1 MRRNDDGDV
10 IVLVQDEVALRDI
23 GLTVAADHA
32 QQHVRAE
39 QRIDLADRHAVQAG
53 LVRNFEVEQ
62 LDTSAGKRADADG
75 RRESDQTRNNTRGGQ
90 LGVDDH
96 RNTQLIADKAEVG
109 YIFRI
114 AHTRNGVA
122 AGCFTSD
129 QAGKQ
134 VDFVMGG
141 NGDEQ
146 VGILHA
152 GFTQNVIAGAAALY
166 CSKVVHIGKLVQPAF
181 GQVNQCQ
188 VVSGRAELS
197 CQLRADFAAAYNN
210 DAHSAPPIYFS
221 IAVLC

>member
-1 MRRNDDGDV
+1 
-10 IVLVQDEVALRDI
+10 
-23 GLTVAADHA
+23 
-32 QQHVRAE
+32 
-39 QRIDLADRHAVQAG
+39 
-53 LVRNFEVEQ
+53 
-62 LDTSAGKRADADG
+62 
-75 RRESDQTRNNTRGGQ
+75 
-90 LGVDDH
+90 
-96 RNTQLIADKAEVG
+96 
-109 YIFRI
+109 
-114 AHTRNGVA
+114 
-122 AGCFTSD
+122 
-129 QAGKQ
+129 
-134 VDFVMGG
+134 MGG

-166 CSKVVHIGKLVQPAF
+166 CSKVVCVGQFIQTAF

>member
-23 GLTVAADHA
+23 GLTVTADHT

-53 LVRNFEVEQ
+53 LVRDFEVEQ
-62 LDTSAGKRADADG
+62 LDASAGKRADADG
-75 RRESDQTRNNTRGGQ
+75 RREADQTRNNTRGGQ

-114 AHTRNGVA
+114 AHTRDGVA

-129 QAGKQ
+129 QTGKQ
-134 VDFVMGG
+134 IDFVMGG

-166 CSKVVHIGKLVQPAF
+166 CSKVVCVGKLIQTAF

-188 VVSGRAELS
+188 VVSGCAELS
-197 CQLRADFAAAYNN
+197 RQLRADFAAAYNN

-221 IAVLC
+221 IAVPC